1 MDQKKQAVDS
11 IARTLSVS
19 LVEVI
24 PHASFPLLTCSLDS
38 ELEMLR
44 GGGKVRT
51 GPVDPTELED
61 EDPLETFSRE
71 NIRPA
76 ALAMFPNDIRKL
88 KTITARLRNLAE
100 KYYLCGKFVNVLFLD
115 EILEESDKIIA
126 EFNDQIQSM
135 YDRWNEEAK
144 RFSDLSWDWLRS
156 LSNLPQEKRRKFH
169 LKIQEQLPSK
179 ETFRKTCRLSL
190 ELRPVPAP
198 VQVENF
204 SDKINGLLDS
214 GWQNQMLELGQAAVV
229 NCLQSAFDAANSILR
244 TSLKGCEPAPK
255 QRNKIASL
263 SGSLV
268 KNNLFSNE
276 LISKIAETFKR
287 VASANTCGEELE
299 EEMSMVLVDIWNY
312 KNLSGDNINTSK
324 CVLSE
329 EELRSLDE
337 MHKTQERIAGV

>member
-76 ALAMFPNDIRKL
+76 A
-88 KTITARLRNLAE
+88 
-100 KYYLCGKFVNVLFLD
+100 LD